1 MRRKRRITRKRPVA
15 RRTRVM
21 TVRAPSRRRR
31 VSRAR
36 KMINV
41 REIGMLALSAGVNE
55 TIANYLVNKTKETIS
70 FIPAEYHPAV
80 VQAILYYAGRRFKV
94 LKDFDTVAIVKLA
107 SEISSLVQN
116 TFLKPKKETPLPA
129 GEGSGF
135 GSIPTASDV
144 ASLLQARNNVEMADR
159 QYNLAGVGNVAEK
172 YINADFQL

>member
-1 MRRKRRITRKRPVA
+1 MRRKRRTTRKRPVA

-41 REIGMLALSAGVNE
+41 REIGMLALSAGINE
-55 TIANYLVNKTKETIS
+55 TVANYLVKQTEEIIK
-70 FIPAEYHPAV
+70 FIPKEYHPAI

-116 TFLKPKKETPLPA
+116 TFLKPKKEEPA
-129 GEGSGF
+129 GTGSGL

-172 YINADFQL
+172 YINSEFAL

>member
-1 MRRKRRITRKRPVA
+1 MRRKRRTTRKRPVA

-36 KMINV
+36 KMLNV

-55 TIANYLVNKTKETIS
+55 TVANYLVKQTQATIK

-107 SEISSLVQN
+107 SEISTLVQN
-116 TFLKPKKETPLPA
+116 VFLKPKEEPKPA
-129 GEGSGF
+129 GERQGF

-159 QYNLAGVGNVAEK
+159 EYNLAGVGNVAEK

>member
-1 MRRKRRITRKRPVA
+1 MKRKRRTTRKRPVA

-41 REIGMLALSAGVNE
+41 REIGMLALSAGINE
-55 TIANYLVNKTKETIS
+55 TVANYLVKQTEEIIK
-70 FIPAEYHPAV
+70 FIPKEYHPAI

-116 TFLKPKKETPLPA
+116 TFLKPKKEEPA

-172 YINADFQL
+172 YINSEFAL

>member
-1 MRRKRRITRKRPVA
+1 MRRKRRTTRKRPVA

-41 REIGMLALSAGVNE
+41 REIGMLALSAGINE
-55 TIANYLVNKTKETIS
+55 TVANYLVKQTEEIIK
-70 FIPAEYHPAV
+70 FIPKEYHPAI

-116 TFLKPKKETPLPA
+116 TFLKPKKEEPQPA
-129 GEGSGF
+129 GERLGL

-172 YINADFQL
+172 YINSEFAL

>member
-1 MRRKRRITRKRPVA
+1 MRRKRRTTRKRPVA

-36 KMINV
+36 KMLNV
-41 REIGMLALSAGVNE
+41 REIGMLALAAGVNE
-55 TIANYLVNKTKETIS
+55 TVADYLVNKTKETIK
-70 FIPAEYHPAV
+70 FIPEEYHPAV

-116 TFLKPKKETPLPA
+116 TFLKPKKEEPQPA
-129 GEGSGF
+129 GERLGL

-172 YINADFQL
+172 YINSDFQL